1 MDLAHKSAEDGMNTT
16 DLGLPHKAVEVL
28 LNGMRPGAQVGDL
41 SPMDRV
47 RLVDLMNLV
56 GLWNILELVG
66 LVMVDLV
73 KMSHLAVV
81 ELVEL
86 VGLVSHLMSQ
96 IMGMTGLLELV
107 GLVPHLSTQ
116 IFLHT
121 MRLLLRNMES
131 GTVEDL
137 MGLVELAAAHKRP

>member
-1 MDLAHKSAEDGMNTT
+1 MDLAHKSAEDGMNIM
-16 DLGLPHKAVEVL
+16 DLELPHKAVEVL

-73 KMSHLAVV
+73 KMLHLAAV
-81 ELVEL
+81 VEL

-96 IMGMTGLLELV
+96 IMGMMGLLELV